1 MQIPRLYCP
10 QLVSGGNV
18 LSAEESHHA
27 VTVLRLRKGDRAV
40 LFDGAGQESEG
51 TVANASKRRME
62 IAVVTLTR
70 RAFETLHRLTLA
82 VALAKAHRHAYLV
95 EKCTELGVAGF
106 WPILAERSVTKRSP
120 SPPGRGAGGR
130 ATAVSAVGYSPSPPG
145 RGVRGEGEGEGKLH
159 RRAVEAAKQSH
170 RAWIPTFAELQPLV
184 RAIHRIPEFTA
195 AAIADIDA
203 TDAWPAFLSQ
213 QPAGA
218 TLLAFVGPE
227 GGFSPAEC
235 DQLIAAGAHPVRL
248 ASTVLR
254 TETAAV
260 ALCAA
265 EAAIPL
271 SLRERGQG

>member
-106 WPILAERSVTKRSP
+106 WPILAERSVTKR
-120 SPPGRGAGGR
+120 
-130 ATAVSAVGYSPSPPG
+130 SPSPPG